1 MHWDSSNKFDEYTED
16 VRAFMENLKEQRY
29 TKRKYMVL
37 LYKMYKLFK
46 LKHSLWHSGET
57 DIYVVSISLLLF
69 VRMQIWTNNHSLL
82 ARFRNVIRDKM
93 KYV

>member
-1 MHWDSSNKFDEYTED
+1 
-16 VRAFMENLKEQRY
+16 
-29 TKRKYMVL
+29 
-37 LYKMYKLFK
+37 MYKLFK
-46 LKHSLWHSGET
+46 LKYSLWHSDET